1 MNVLRC
7 GSTYPLQRC
16 IFFFWKIRNG
26 NLIVISD
33 NEFEMRGK

>member
-1 MNVLRC
+1 MFYAVVQLILYNVA
-7 GSTYPLQRC
+7 
-16 IFFFWKIRNG
+16 FFFWKIRNG